1 MELTRHQLREVAFQA
16 MFSMMYQDDVSM
28 TDAMRYTL
36 LLADNSLTEEE
47 EIVIPLYVDAVV
59 AGVSE
64 KQAELDGMI
73 EKHLRG
79 WKINRIAKADLIIL
93 RLAIFE
99 MLYLQDV
106 PNKVSL
112 NEALELAKT
121 YTDEESK
128 RFINGVLSSVMA
140 EIDSNK

>member
-64 KQAELDGMI
+64 KQEELDGMI